1 MKTIVS
7 TTHKN
12 PLLQDIQ
19 ALNVTAPAEYAGFV
33 YMWRCIPEDKFYIG
47 SHKGKATDDY
57 RGSGKF
63 FKRIF
68 EHYGI
73 TQFER
78 VVLEYVANAEDLKRR
93 EQFWITKFNAVVSSR
108 FLNEKNALKV

>member
-7 TTHKN
+7 ITHKN
-12 PLLQDIQ
+12 PLLENIQ
-19 ALNVTAPAEYAGFV
+19 NLDAVKPDEYAGFV

-47 SHKGKATDDY
+47 SHKGKVTDDY
-57 RGSGKF
+57 RGSGKL
-63 FKRIF
+63 FKQIF

-78 VVLEYVANAEDLKRR
+78 VILEYVADEDVLKVR
-93 EQFWITKFNAVVSSR
+93 EQFWMTKFNAVVSKR
-108 FLNEKNALKV
+108 FLNSKNAKRT